1 MKESNF
7 KNSDIDNHKYVDL
20 KIKNADKYMGLKQMI
35 DFYQRL
41 LDNGKIKK
49 DGIANKRLE
58 KLKLEKIKKDGFF
71 D

>member
-7 KNSDIDNHKYVDL
+7 ENSDIDNHKYVDL

>member
-7 KNSDIDNHKYVDL
+7 KNSNINNYKDGEVP
-20 KIKNADKYMGLKQMI
+20 IKLGLKQMI